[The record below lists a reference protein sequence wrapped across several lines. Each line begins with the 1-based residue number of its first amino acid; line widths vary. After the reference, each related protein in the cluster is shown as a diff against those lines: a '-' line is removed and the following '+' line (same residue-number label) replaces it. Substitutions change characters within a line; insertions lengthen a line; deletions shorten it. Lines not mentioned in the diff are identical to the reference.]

1 MRSNNFDVNA
11 PVTMCH
17 EVEGQANN
25 CENKAS
31 LWTDLKNSFA
41 WLTSM
46 TKLIFDYNNFFGSGH
61 FLIYEI

>member
-1 MRSNNFDVNA
+1 MRSNDFDVNA

-31 LWTDLKNSFA
+31 L
-41 WLTSM
+41 
-46 TKLIFDYNNFFGSGH
+46 
-61 FLIYEI
+61 